1 MKKTI
6 RERLREWRR
15 DNDVSVPAVAGR
27 LRVSPR
33 TVESWEQGARKI
45 NARTA
50 LQIEQMMDETH
61 FLEIPLTDE
70 LRDKLKRVR
79 KAGHDPVQWAAD
91 VIDKMLP

>member
-1 MKKTI
+1 MKTTI

-15 DNDVSVPAVAGR
+15 DNELSVPAVASR

-33 TVESWEQGARKI
+33 TVESWEQGTRNI

-50 LQIEQMMDETH
+50 RQIEQLMDETH

-79 KAGHDPVQWAAD
+79 QAGHDPVEWAAD
-91 VIDKMLP
+91 VLGKLVP